1 MVVGD
6 SASLHKLTLGSAS
19 MGMNKLSAR
28 LRAHDWLAAMIE
40 LVIVV
45 VGILIAL
52 QVSNWNQDRRDHARA
67 DSYYRRLHDGLVA
80 DRQSMD
86 ATLLFWAQVSNY
98 GQEAMAYA
106 ETGQRVDDSNWKTV
120 LAWYQASQLMPFEL
134 EDTTFLEM
142 RDNGDLA
149 LIASEDLRKRL
160 AEYYRLTATGTLRAN
175 ILRHDPAFRQ
185 QIRGLTPWAVQQYIW
200 EHCYRQLG
208 GVRQELIDCPAP
220 IGEDASAALL
230 DTYRHTDGL
239 LPNLRYWVSTLKVS
253 EIVIIDTRK
262 DVDRLA
268 GEIEAARG
276 R

>member
-1 MVVGD
+1 MSV
-6 SASLHKLTLGSAS
+6 ARLTT
-19 MGMNKLSAR
+19 R
-28 LRAHDWLAAMIE
+28 LRAHDWTAAVIE

-67 DSYYRRLHDGLVA
+67 DNYYRRLHEGLLA

-86 ATLLFWAQVSNY
+86 ATLAFWTQVSKY
-98 GQEAMAYA
+98 GRDAMADA
-106 ETGQRVDDSNWKTV
+106 ETGQRVDESNWKTV

-142 RDNGDLA
+142 RTNGDLA
-149 LIASEDLRKRL
+149 LIANEDLRKSL

-175 ILRHDPAFRQ
+175 ILRHDPEYRQ
-185 QIRGLTPWAVQQYIW
+185 QIRGLTPWNVQQYIW
-200 EHCYRQLG
+200 QKCFRSLG

-220 IGEDASAALL
+220 ISEDAAGALL
-230 DTYRHTDGL
+230 ETYRTNATL

-253 EIVIIDTRK
+253 EIVILDARK
-262 DVDRLA
+262 DVDKLVR
-268 GEIEAARG
+268 EVEAARG